1 MGNMSEEVKA
11 KNPSIWGMIWSP
23 TEQFERIKERPKIWG
38 ALAIVT
44 VLFVIG
50 MYLTSLGDPMV
61 IEGMP
66 EIPEEELA
74 AVSMFTTITM
84 IITGLFTPIFGVL
97 ISTVIYLIIAKIAR
111 SEVSFKQ
118 LFSMNTYIM
127 MISALS
133 MILNG
138 IGVALLGGTA
148 GTMYTS
154 LGSLIG
160 AEGTMGALL
169 TSIEVFAI
177 WGMILQAIGLQ
188 KVANFSKGLAWT
200 IVIVF
205 FAIGIIFTMIGAAF
219 SGMVGV

>member
-1 MGNMSEEVKA
+1 MSEEVKA

-74 AVSMFTTITM
+74 AVSMFTTVTM
-84 IITGLFTPIFGVL
+84 IITVIFTPIFGVL
-97 ISTVIYLIIAKIAR
+97 IATVIYLIITKIAR

-154 LGSLIG
+154 IGSLIG

>member
-1 MGNMSEEVKA
+1 MGNMSEEVKG

-50 MYLTSLGDPMV
+50 MYLTSLGMPME
-61 IEGMP
+61 IEG
-66 EIPEEELA
+66 ISEEQLA
-74 AVSMFTTITM
+74 QISMFSTITLM
-84 IITGLFTPIFGVL
+84 ITGVITPIFGVL

-118 LFSMNTYIM
+118 LFSMSTYIM
-127 MISALS
+127 IISALS
-133 MILNG
+133 VIVNG
-138 IGVALLGGTA
+138 IGIALLSGSAETI
-148 GTMYTS
+148 YTS
-154 LGSLIG
+154 LGSLIE
-160 AEGTMGALL
+160 AEGAMGALL
-169 TSIEVFAI
+169 NSLELFTI
-177 WGMILQAIGLQ
+177 WGVILSAIGLQ

-200 IVIVF
+200 ISIIF
-205 FAIGIIFTMIGAAF
+205 FAIGVIFAMIGAGL

>member
-1 MGNMSEEVKA
+1 
-11 KNPSIWGMIWSP
+11 
-23 TEQFERIKERPKIWG
+23 
-38 ALAIVT
+38 
-44 VLFVIG
+44 
-50 MYLTSLGDPMV
+50 
-61 IEGMP
+61 
-66 EIPEEELA
+66 
-74 AVSMFTTITM
+74 M
-84 IITGLFTPIFGVL
+84 II
-97 ISTVIYLIIAKIAR
+97 
-111 SEVSFKQ
+111 
-118 LFSMNTYIM
+118 
-127 MISALS
+127 
-133 MILNG
+133 NG

>member
-1 MGNMSEEVKA
+1 MGNMSEEVKG

-50 MYLTSLGDPMV
+50 MYLTSLGIPME
-61 IEGMP
+61 IEG
-66 EIPEEELA
+66 ISEEQLA
-74 AVSMFTTITM
+74 QISMFSTITLM
-84 IITGLFTPIFGVL
+84 ITGVITPIFGVL

-127 MISALS
+127 IISALS
-133 MILNG
+133 VIVNG
-138 IGVALLGGTA
+138 IGIALLSGSVETI
-148 GTMYTS
+148 YTS
-154 LGSLIG
+154 LGSLIE
-160 AEGTMGALL
+160 AEGAMGALL
-169 TSIEVFAI
+169 NSLELFTI
-177 WGMILQAIGLQ
+177 WGVILSAIGLQ

-200 IVIVF
+200 ISIIF
-205 FAIGIIFTMIGAAF
+205 FAIGVIFAMIGAGL

>member
-1 MGNMSEEVKA
+1 MGNMSEEVKG

-50 MYLTSLGDPMV
+50 MYLTSLGIPME
-61 IEGMP
+61 IEG
-66 EIPEEELA
+66 ISEEQLA
-74 AVSMFTTITM
+74 QISMFSTITL
-84 IITGLFTPIFGVL
+84 IITGVITPIFGVL

-118 LFSMNTYIM
+118 LFSMSTYIM
-127 MISALS
+127 IISALS
-133 MILNG
+133 VIVNG
-138 IGVALLGGTA
+138 IGIALLSGSAETI
-148 GTMYTS
+148 YTS
-154 LGSLIG
+154 LGSLIE
-160 AEGTMGALL
+160 AEGAMGGLL
-169 TSIEVFAI
+169 NSLELFTI
-177 WGMILQAIGLQ
+177 WGVILSAIGLQ

-200 IVIVF
+200 ISIIF
-205 FAIGIIFTMIGAAF
+205 FAIGVIFAMIGAGL

>member
-1 MGNMSEEVKA
+1 MSEEVKG

-23 TEQFERIKERPKIWG
+23 TEQFEKIKERPKIWG

-133 MILNG
+133 MIING

-148 GTMYTS
+148 GTIYTS

-160 AEGTMGALL
+160 AEAH
-169 TSIEVFAI
+169 
-177 WGMILQAIGLQ
+177 WG
-188 KVANFSKGLAWT
+188 
-200 IVIVF
+200 
-205 FAIGIIFTMIGAAF
+205 IF
-219 SGMVGV
+219 

>member
-1 MGNMSEEVKA
+1 MGTMSEEVKA

-23 TEQFERIKERPKIWG
+23 TEQFEKIKERPKIWG

-44 VLFVIG
+44 LLFVIG
-50 MYLTSLGDPMV
+50 MYLTSLGMPME
-61 IEGMP
+61 IEG
-66 EIPEEELA
+66 ISEEQLA
-74 AVSMFTTITM
+74 QISMFSTITM
-84 IITGLFTPIFGVL
+84 IVTGVITPIFGVL

>member
-1 MGNMSEEVKA
+1 MSEEVKA

-74 AVSMFTTITM
+74 AVSMFTTVTM
-84 IITGLFTPIFGVL
+84 IITGFFTPIFGVL
-97 ISTVIYLIIAKIAR
+97 IATVIYLIIAKIAR